1 MVGRA
6 LAAQARAQGRN
17 VVALTSADWDITDA
31 TAAERFIT
39 AGDVVVN
46 CAAYTKVDD
55 AEADADRAFA
65 VNVTGA
71 ENVAHACARARADPY
86 ADQHA
91 GDPGGG
97 LPHDFEPRPAGE

>member
-39 AGDVVVN
+39 PGDVV
-46 CAAYTKVDD
+46 
-55 AEADADRAFA
+55 EIGRASCRER
-65 VNVTGA
+65 V
-71 ENVAHACARARADPY
+71 
-86 ADQHA
+86 
-91 GDPGGG
+91 
-97 LPHDFEPRPAGE
+97 

>member
-1 MVGRA
+1 MVGRV
-6 LAAQARAQGRN
+6 LAAQARAQGRT

-55 AEADADRAFA
+55 AETDADRAFA

-71 ENVAHACARARADPY
+71 ENVAHA
-86 ADQHA
+86 
-91 GDPGGG
+91 GDNLSVEASSTGGTRTSG
-97 LPHDFEPRPAGE
+97 RFDLYVKLAPRMGV